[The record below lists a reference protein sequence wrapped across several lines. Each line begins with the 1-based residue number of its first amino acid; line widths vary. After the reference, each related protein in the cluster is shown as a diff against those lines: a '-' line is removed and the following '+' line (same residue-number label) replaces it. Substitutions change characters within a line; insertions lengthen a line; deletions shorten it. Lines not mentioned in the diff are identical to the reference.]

1 MLNTKKTIKVSVISI
16 VALALIGLLSWSI
29 FSIDKTISA
38 NSSTAVK
45 SGPYEYIMLSSNT
58 VEITKYTGSNDVLQ
72 ISGTLNNYTVTSIGD
87 DAFYNSKSLTS
98 VTIPNSVT
106 NISSGAFSN
115 CTSLTSVTIPD
126 NVITIGSY
134 AFYNCTRLTDVT
146 IGNKVTSIGY
156 CAFEDCTS
164 LENITIPDSV
174 TNIGSYAFSNTEWY
188 RNHSYGFVYAGN
200 VLYKCKGYCPD
211 TVVIK
216 DGTLGITGYAFY
228 GFSNLSNITIPDS
241 VTNIGNGAFEYC
253 TNLTSITIPDKVTTI
268 EDDTF
273 YNCSKLTSITIPYSV
288 TNIGECG
295 LGYFYDTDFN
305 YNQIEGFTIY
315 GYTGSTADE
324 YANSKGFAFV
334 SIGEMPVTAPV
345 VKETTEVTPYKAD
358 CDHKNTTTKTTKST
372 YFAKGIK
379 IVTCKDCGNVVTIT
393 TIAKKTLKASAVT
406 LKRYK
411 NSFKVSLKKKI
422 SGATGYVVRY
432 KVGKKTYTKTYKN
445 KTKIHTIKGLKSG
458 TYNIK
463 IRAYKKTSTSKDY
476 SNWIRLKLKIT

>member
-1 MLNTKKTIKVSVISI
+1 MRKTVKVSVISI
-16 VALALIGLLSWSI
+16 VALALIGLISWSI
-29 FSIDKTISA
+29 FRIDKAISA
-38 NSSTAVK
+38 NSSATLT
-45 SGPYEYIMLSSNT
+45 SGPYEYIMLNSTT
-58 VEITKYTGSNDVLQ
+58 VEITKYKGSNDVLQ
-72 ISGTLNNYTVTSIGD
+72 IAGTLNNYTVTSIGE
-87 DAFYNSKSLTS
+87 DAFYNSKNLTS
-98 VTIPNSVT
+98 VKIPNSIT

-115 CTSLTSVTIPD
+115 CKKLTSVTIPD
-126 NVITIGSY
+126 NVTTIGSY
-134 AFYNCTRLTDVT
+134 AFYNCIKLTDVT
-146 IGNKVTSIGY
+146 IGKRVTSIGY

-164 LENITIPDSV
+164 LVNITIPDSV
-174 TNIGSYAFSNTEWY
+174 VSIGSYAFSNTEWY
-188 RNHSYGFVYAGN
+188 RNHPYGFVYAGN
-200 VLYKCKGYCPD
+200 VLYKCKGYCPE
-211 TVVIK
+211 TAVIK

-228 GFSNLSNITIPDS
+228 GFSNLTSITIPDS

-253 TNLTSITIPDKVTTI
+253 TNLASITIPDKVTTI

-273 YNCSKLTSITIPYSV
+273 YNCSNLKSATIPSGV

-295 LGYFYDTDFN
+295 FGYYYDSDFN

-324 YANSKGFAFV
+324 YANSKGFAFI
-334 SIGEMPVTAPV
+334 SLGEMPATVPV
-345 VKETTEVTPYKAD
+345 VNETTDLIPYKTD

-372 YFAKGIK
+372 YFATGSKV
-379 IVTCKDCGNVVTIT
+379 VTCNDCGNVVTIT

-406 LKRYK
+406 LKRNK
-411 NSFKVSLKKKI
+411 NSFKVSLKSKI

-445 KTKIHTIKGLKSG
+445 KTKVHTIKGLKSG